1 MTHRDRW
8 LDVVDA
14 ISPQSPE
21 PLDDLIAPFEGTAP
35 KPGRLLFPPE
45 AIASAPPHEM
55 TDEETVTFGARITD
69 ETQNR
74 LGLAMTLAQM
84 ALEKGAEAIILSHVD
99 DPLLD
104 RFGFRVER
112 IAGETE
118 EARAAAEAQ
127 LVRFWN
133 IVFVI

>member
-8 LDVVDA
+8 LEVVDA
-14 ISPQSPE
+14 ISPQSPD
-21 PLDDLIAPFEGTAP
+21 PLDDLIARFEPCAP
-35 KPGRLLFPPE
+35 REGRLLFPLAAAVPV
-45 AIASAPPHEM
+45 PPYEIK
-55 TDEETVTFGARITD
+55 DEETVAFGARITED
-69 ETQNR
+69 TPDHIN
-74 LGLAMTLAQM
+74 LAMTLAQM

-99 DPLLD
+99 DPVLD

-112 IAGETE
+112 VAGETE

-127 LVRFWN
+127 LIRFWN

>member
-8 LDVVDA
+8 LGVVDA
-14 ISPQSPE
+14 ISPQVPD
-21 PLDDLIAPFEGTAP
+21 PLDDLIAPFDSTVPA
-35 KPGRLLFPPE
+35 PGRLLFPAAAAEPE
-45 AIASAPPHEM
+45 APYEIK
-55 TDEETVTFGARITD
+55 DEETVTFGARITA
-69 ETQNR
+69 ETPNR
-74 LGLAMTLAQM
+74 LNLAMTLAQM

-112 IAGETE
+112 VAGETE

-127 LVRFWN
+127 LIRFWN
-133 IVFVI
+133 VVFVI